1 MVDLRRGAID
11 RAFFRPTIF
20 QWCVWSVLFVL
31 LAAPVVRGQTTGTP
45 FVAGRVGT
53 NLVGNTYRFREE
65 KPEPGGGAS
74 IGRYLSPLWA
84 VEFEMW
90 MRAANPECCNPR
102 QRETLFSLSALRLL
116 AQGRIQPFMLG
127 GITLL
132 NGESNEVQV
141 QVGVGVQ
148 FPLSRHMALAVDLRG
163 NGGDS
168 TFIVRPSAGVVYHF
182 R

>member
-1 MVDLRRGAID
+1 LNRPSTFNKIRTIGY
-11 RAFFRPTIF
+11 PTIF
-20 QWCVWSVLFVL
+20 QWCVCVCL
-31 LAAPVVRGQTTGTP
+31 LAHSSVPVSAQTTGTP
-45 FVAGRVGT
+45 FVAGRIGT

-90 MRAANPECCNPR
+90 MRAANPECCTPR

-132 NGESNEVQV
+132 NGESNELQV

-148 FPLSRHMALAVDLRG
+148 FPLARQMAVAVDLRG

-168 TFIVRPSAGVVYHF
+168 TFIVRPTAGFIYYF

>member
-1 MVDLRRGAID
+1 MRINP
-11 RAFFRPTIF
+11 FR
-20 QWCVWSVLFVL
+20 WSVCVL
-31 LAAPVVRGQTTGTP
+31 LVHLAVPAMAQTAGTP

-53 NLVGNTYRFREE
+53 NLVGNTYRFYEA
-65 KPEPGGGAS
+65 KPEPGGGLS

-90 MRAANPECCNPR
+90 MRAANPECCGAR
-102 QRETLFSLSALRLL
+102 QRETLYSLSALRRL

-127 GITLL
+127 GVTLL

-141 QVGVGVQ
+141 QIGVGAQ
-148 FPLSRHMALAVDLRG
+148 FPLARHMALAVDLRG

-168 TFIVRPSAGVVYHF
+168 TFIVRPTAGLVYYF